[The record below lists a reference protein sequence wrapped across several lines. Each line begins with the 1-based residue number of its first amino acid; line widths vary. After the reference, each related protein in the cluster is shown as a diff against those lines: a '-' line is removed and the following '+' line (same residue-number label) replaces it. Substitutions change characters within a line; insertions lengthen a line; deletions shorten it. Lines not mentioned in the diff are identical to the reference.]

1 MKTLQSTHTN
11 THQYLAPEE
20 MENPQL
26 VIEEFHD
33 FYELNSVRAS
43 LLELLQ
49 IALTSDSP
57 VYDTGQKRSDLLQL
71 NQQMIKLVEA
81 TNLLSSV

>member
-1 MKTLQSTHTN
+1 MKTLQSTQN
-11 THQYLAPEE
+11 TPQYLTPSEI
-20 MENPQL
+20 ENPQI

-49 IALTSDSP
+49 IALTSDGP
-57 VYDTGQKRSDLLQL
+57 AYDTGQKRSDLLHL
-71 NQQMIKLVEA
+71 NQQLIRLVEA
-81 TNLLSSV
+81 TNLLSSE